1 MQGRTVG
8 RPMEILVVEDDLLQ
22 ARLTMEAIRRSDFL
36 QRTSLVPD
44 GQQAL
49 DFIFHRGVF
58 SRAPHSDLVLL
69 DLRLPTIDG
78 LEVLS
83 EIRAVEECKSVPVV
97 IMTSSQDESDRLA
110 CEHHDVEAYL
120 TKPIDLPKFLALL
133 TELRRFWHRDMI
145 LPQGV
150 RLS

>member
-1 MQGRTVG
+1 MQGNTVG

-22 ARLTMEAIRRSDFL
+22 ARLTMEAIRRSDFQ

-49 DFIFHRGVF
+49 DFLFQRGVF
-58 SRAPHSDLVLL
+58 SRAPQPDLILL

-83 EIRAVEECKSVPVV
+83 EIRADEELKSVPVV

-110 CEHHDVEAYL
+110 CEEHAVEAYL
-120 TKPIDLPKFLALL
+120 PKPLDLTKFLTLL
-133 TELRRFWHRDMI
+133 QDLRRFWHRGMI
-145 LPQGV
+145 LPQAIQ
-150 RLS
+150 LT